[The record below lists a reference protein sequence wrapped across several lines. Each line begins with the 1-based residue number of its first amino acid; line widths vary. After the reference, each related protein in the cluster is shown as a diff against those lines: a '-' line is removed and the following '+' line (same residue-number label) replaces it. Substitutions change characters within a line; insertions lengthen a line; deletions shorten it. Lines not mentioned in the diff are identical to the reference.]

1 MLEMRPS
8 LSHRAENSIAQSQ
21 TQVKQKMGKENGAA
35 KYEIKQRVGSNIMLP
50 DPLPTNPEEL
60 EALYRDYME
69 QDKYDQRE
77 FDRLM
82 EARLRAWGYDPKTMT
97 AEQIIRLMEES
108 INRMLLNLYN
118 ALGAA
123 PDEDSAQQVQ
133 AIVQQAEELRA
144 QINKVV
150 ESDPPSS

>member
-1 MLEMRPS
+1 
-8 LSHRAENSIAQSQ
+8 
-21 TQVKQKMGKENGAA
+21 
-35 KYEIKQRVGSNIMLP
+35 MLP

-60 EALYRDYME
+60 EALYRTYME
-69 QDKYDQRE
+69 QDQYDQRE

-108 INRMLLNLYN
+108 INRMLLNLHH
-118 ALGAA
+118 AIESA
-123 PDEDSAQQVQ
+123 PDEDSARQVQ
-133 AIVQQAEELRA
+133 AIVQQAEELRT

-150 ESDPPSS
+150 ESGPPSS

>member
-1 MLEMRPS
+1 
-8 LSHRAENSIAQSQ
+8 
-21 TQVKQKMGKENGAA
+21 
-35 KYEIKQRVGSNIMLP
+35 MLP

-60 EALYRDYME
+60 EALYRAYME

-97 AEQIIRLMEES
+97 AEQIISLMEES

-118 ALGAA
+118 AMGAA
-123 PDEDSAQQVQ
+123 PDEDSARQVR

-144 QINKVV
+144 QIDKVV